1 MRSAYRALGLLVAL
15 SAAMA
20 AGYADGPEASKRAF
34 WSVPMVVGMPTAA
47 ALLHPDA
54 WPEAAAFT
62 GLSGLMSGQ
71 LSRSQPVFY
80 VARDGAGLLVGWR
93 VPKAAGQPLRAT
105 AERDGALWDDDT
117 VEVFLDPGHSHA
129 DVLQF
134 MVNAAGTQA
143 DARAKDLGWN
153 AVWTAEAAQDDA
165 AWAGLIRIPFASIG
179 AEVPSTG
186 TVWGFNV
193 GLDRS
198 PAQRPVAG
206 WAAEETNLTWA
217 DLGQTGQFHEPAR
230 LGHLIFRD
238 GLPVRLVDI
247 GTPWWRT
254 LRLTGRGPAGD
265 VRAAVQETAGKGA
278 WSGASA
284 DGATDFDLHAETLAP
299 GQYRLAVTAAK
310 AAYLPARFRAAPA
323 LDYRLD
329 TLTLHQTL
337 TVDCR
342 LDMPEPPAR
351 SNVRAELQTVARQV
365 MRSAELALTR
375 GVSGGPV
382 SWSYADLPP
391 GRYLL
396 VLRDAADG
404 ALETTVA
411 LQPPPL
417 PGWLGSKAGKYGYDH
432 VPKPW
437 TPLRVVNRSPL
448 HIACWGREYGFAGN
462 GLFGAVTARGER
474 LLAAPVALTAATA
487 QGEVN
492 WQPAV
497 MRLMRQ
503 APGAIEFKTEQSGGD
518 LRLACQG
525 RMEFDGFVKLRLKV
539 SGKSAGTELRN
550 LSLSIPFRREVAR
563 LLHHFPKP
571 SVWVA
576 VDMKRFN
583 ARAVPAEGWASPF
596 LYHVWVGDEQRGL
609 QWLCETDELWR
620 PADRE
625 RAIEL
630 IPAGDRMTLRLNL
643 IGKPTKLDQPR
654 EYVFAFQA
662 SPVKPTP
669 PDYRHWRYAQVGG
682 YGMQSAP
689 YSPPGV
695 ERAVTYPAGGN
706 FDPHQGTVEVTLV
719 PRFDST
725 AEGEVNRSLFAVHW
739 PADMAPEPERG
750 MWFYWN
756 QDDRGMRVVY
766 REGNQYRLVHG
777 SAFVWKAGEP
787 HTVACTWGET
797 SGIFVDGQQ
806 IAELPAMP
814 AFAGVVD
821 LSAAVLKLGGADS
834 DFLVR
839 QIRISD
845 IPRPAA
851 TLGVG
856 EAALLRDEHTLL
868 LDHFDDI
875 SGTGADRLTQPMRM
889 AGGGR
894 GVLTEGVRVVGD
906 GLDLSRGDAF
916 RGTALDYFQQL
927 GLKTIGFHEHWSELQ
942 GFPRTRHGDELRA
955 LLKAIHDQGMRAIL
969 YHSWQ
974 LSDTAPESP
983 LYQRECE
990 VIEPSRFIYTREPKQ
1005 KDYPICAR
1013 SAWADFLADG
1023 MARLFK
1029 DFGPDGIYSDG
1040 LSYPV
1045 ECSNE
1050 LHGCGYIGEDGKRHP
1065 TFSLFACREAMKRFA
1080 HILEQQGKPTLFV
1093 CHTSGAITL
1102 PTLAFADAYLDGEH
1116 LCGQPRPFRVPL
1128 DSFRA
1133 EFMGHNF
1140 GIPAYFLVY
1149 DWLRGMT
1156 TEEALALSL
1165 LHDTEVPWSYAGMTP
1180 VYRAWDDFGV
1190 DEARFEGYWQE
1201 RAWLRS
1207 APPGVEVSAYIKPGG
1222 EMMLVAV
1229 NVTEEPVSGT
1239 LELSEA
1245 IVTARDARKGTV
1257 VPVVAGSIVA
1267 EFRPWTL
1274 NLLRIKEGTE

>member
-1 MRSAYRALGLLVAL
+1 MRVLLGLRLGLLLVGL
-15 SAAMA
+15 AAA
-20 AGYADGPEASKRAF
+20 VWADGPEASRRAF
-34 WSVPMVVGMPTAA
+34 WTVPMVATIPSATD
-47 ALLHPDA
+47 LLTPDA

-62 GLSGLMSGQ
+62 GLSGLVSGQ

-80 VARDGAGLLVGWR
+80 LGRDATGLLIGWR
-93 VPKAAGQPLRAT
+93 VPRLPGQPLRAT
-105 AERDGALWDDDT
+105 AQRDGALWEDDT
-117 VEVFLDPGHSHA
+117 VEVFVDPGHTHS

-134 MVNAAGTQA
+134 MVNAAGTQD

-153 AVWTAEAAQDDA
+153 AAWTAQAAQGEF
-165 AWAGLIRIPFASIG
+165 AWAGVMHLPFATLGS
-179 AEVPSTG
+179 APPAPG

-193 GLDRS
+193 GVDRS
-198 PAQRPVAG
+198 PPQRPVAG
-206 WAAEETNLTWA
+206 WQVEETNLTWA
-217 DLGQTGQFHEPAR
+217 DLGQTGQFHEPSR

-238 GLPVRLVDI
+238 GPPIRLLSL
-247 GTPWWRT
+247 GSPWWRD
-254 LRLTGRGPAGD
+254 LRLAGRGPAGD
-265 VRAAVQETAGKGA
+265 VRAAVQEVDGKGA

-284 DGATDFDLHAETLAP
+284 AESPDFELRAKALTP
-299 GQYRLAVTAAK
+299 GEYRLAVTAAK
-310 AAYLPARFRAAPA
+310 AAYLPMRFRAAPA
-323 LDYRLD
+323 LDHRLD
-329 TLTLHQTL
+329 ALTLHQTL

-342 LDMPEPPAR
+342 LDMPELPEKTT
-351 SNVRAELQTVARQV
+351 VRAELQTVGRKVLRQ
-365 MRSAELALTR
+365 AEFQLTH
-375 GVSGGPV
+375 GVSQGPV
-382 SWSYADLPP
+382 SWSYAGLRP

-396 VLRDAADG
+396 VLRDLRDPE
-404 ALETTVA
+404 LETTTAV
-411 LQPPPL
+411 QPPPL
-417 PGWLGSKAGKYGYDH
+417 PGWLGSTAGKYGYDH
-432 VPKPW
+432 VPRPW
-437 TPLRVVNRSPL
+437 TALKVLNRDPL
-448 HIACWGREYGFAGN
+448 HIACWGREYGFARN
-462 GLFGAVTARGER
+462 GLFGTVKARGKR
-474 LLAAPVALTAATA
+474 LLAAPVALMAETA
-487 QGEVN
+487 QGPIV
-492 WQPAV
+492 WQPAT
-497 MRLMRQ
+497 MRLTRE
-503 APGAIEFKTEQSGGD
+503 ARGAIEFKTEQAGGD

-539 SGKSAGTELRN
+539 SGRSAGAELRN
-550 LSLSIPFRREVAR
+550 LTLSIPFRREVAR

-571 SVWVA
+571 SVWVS
-576 VDMKRFN
+576 VNMRKFN
-583 ARAVPAEGWASPF
+583 ARAVPNEGWAAPF

-620 PADRE
+620 PADPE

-630 IPAGDRMTLRLNL
+630 IPEGDRMTLRLNL
-643 IGKPTKLDQPR
+643 IGKPTRLDQPR

-682 YGMQSAP
+682 YGMETAP
-689 YSPPGV
+689 YSPKGI
-695 ERAVTYPAGGN
+695 ERAVTYPAAGN
-706 FDPHQGTVEVTLV
+706 FDPRQGTLEVTLV
-719 PRFDST
+719 PKFNST
-725 AEGEVNRSLFAVHW
+725 AEGEVNRSLFGVAW
-739 PADMAPEPERG
+739 PADTAPEPERG

-777 SAFVWKAGEP
+777 GRFAWQPGEP

-806 IAELPAMP
+806 IAELPATP
-814 AFAGVVD
+814 AFTGAVD

-834 DFLVR
+834 DFVVR

-845 IPRPAA
+845 LPRPATA
-851 TLGVG
+851 LGVG
-856 EAALLRDEHTLL
+856 EAALLADEHTLL
-868 LDHFDDI
+868 LDRFDDI
-875 SGTGADRLTQPMRM
+875 SGAGADRLSRPVRI
-889 AGGGR
+889 ASGGQGK
-894 GVLTEGVRVVGD
+894 LTEGVRVVAD

-916 RGTALDYFQQL
+916 KGTLLDYFQEL

-942 GFPRTRHGDELRA
+942 GFPRTMYGKELRA
-955 LLKAIHDQGMRAIL
+955 VLKAIHDRGMRAIL

-974 LSDTAPESP
+974 LSDTAPEYP
-983 LYQRECE
+983 LYLRECE
-990 VIEPSRFIYTREPKQ
+990 VIEPNRFIYTREPKQ

-1013 SAWADFLADG
+1013 SAWGDFLADG
-1023 MARLFK
+1023 MQRLFRE
-1029 DFGPDGIYSDG
+1029 FGPDGIYSDG
-1040 LSYPV
+1040 LSYPG

-1156 TEEALALSL
+1156 TEEGLALSL
-1165 LHDTEVPWSYAGMTP
+1165 LHDTEVPWSYEGMAP
-1180 VYRAWDDFGV
+1180 VYRAWDDFGA
-1190 DEARFEGYWQE
+1190 DDARFEGYWQE
-1201 RAWLRS
+1201 RPWLRS
-1207 APPGVEVSAYIKPGG
+1207 TPPGVEVSAYVRPDG

-1229 NVTEEPVSGT
+1229 NVTEEPVRGT
-1239 LELSEA
+1239 LALTERVES
-1245 IVTARDARKGTV
+1245 VRDARTGAA
-1257 VPVVAGSIVA
+1257 VPVADGAIQT

-1274 NLLRIKEGTE
+1274 NLLRVKRETE